1 MQRKA
6 SKHYSTNRR
15 NRMAGGLGMAERQ
28 LKVVLI
34 VIITVGLANKTVG
47 MAHRYAHNFF
57 GQQQTQRG
65 TRSFNVFYPFI
76 WTLLIYIIIYD
87 LQTVI

>member
-1 MQRKA
+1 
-6 SKHYSTNRR
+6 
-15 NRMAGGLGMAERQ
+15 MAGGLGMAERQ

-34 VIITVGLANKTVG
+34 VIIILLDWMANKTVG

-57 GQQQTQRG
+57 GQQHTQRG
-65 TRSFNVFYPFI
+65 TRSFNVFYPFM
-76 WTLLIYIIIYD
+76 WTQLIYIIIYD